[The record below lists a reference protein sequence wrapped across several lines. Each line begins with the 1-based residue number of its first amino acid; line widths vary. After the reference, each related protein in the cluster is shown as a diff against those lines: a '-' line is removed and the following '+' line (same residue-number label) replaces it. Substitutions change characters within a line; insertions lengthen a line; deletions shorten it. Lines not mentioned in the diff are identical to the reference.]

1 MGVRML
7 DTSSLSD
14 TGRFHV
20 PDISAVH
27 RRRPAVAP
35 LVRDTYAIVLAG
47 GRGSRLHELTAWRAK
62 PAIPFGG
69 KHRINDFALSS
80 CINSGVRRIG
90 VATQYMAHSLI
101 QHLQRSWNF
110 LDSRMHEFLE
120 ILPAQQRVGD
130 AWYHGTADALYQN
143 LDLLRM
149 EEPRFVLVLAGDHVY
164 KMDYGIMLAEHVGTG
179 ADVTIASVDVPRGSA
194 SAFGVLR
201 ADTDGWLTEFI
212 EKPVDPAPIPGSPDL
227 ALVSMGIYIFNAESL
242 YRFLRDDA
250 SNADSTHDFG
260 RDLLPSMLAR
270 GQRIR
275 VHRFADSCVN
285 MVNGRPYWRDVGTV
299 DAYWEANMDLARVQP
314 ELNMYDR
321 TWPIRT
327 LEEDMPPAKFNL
339 GSPDPRGQT
348 VDSLVS
354 SGCVV
359 SGAAVIRSVLFTNVV
374 VERDSVVEDAIV
386 LPDAKIGRNV
396 RLRRA
401 VVDRFC
407 LLPDGFEAGLDR
419 SADEARFHVTQS
431 GIVLVTPEMLGQQ
444 VHQYS

>member
-1 MGVRML
+1 MP
-7 DTSSLSD
+7 DAPSASD

-27 RRRPAVAP
+27 HRRPAVAP

-47 GRGSRLHELTAWRAK
+47 GRGSRLHELTMWRAK
-62 PAIPFGG
+62 PALPFGG
-69 KHRINDFALSS
+69 KHRIIDFALSS
-80 CINSGVRRIG
+80 CINSGIRRIG

-101 QHLQRSWNF
+101 QHLQRGWNF

-120 ILPAQQRVGD
+120 ILPAQQRKGEG
-130 AWYHGTADALYQN
+130 WYHGTADALYQN

-179 ADVTIASVDVPRGSA
+179 ADVTLASIDVPLDSA

-201 ADTDGWLTEFI
+201 VDDDGWLSDFV
-212 EKPVDPAPIPGSPDL
+212 EKPVDPVPLPGNPDR
-227 ALVSMGIYIFNAESL
+227 ALVSMGIYVFNAESL

-250 SNADSTHDFG
+250 GSAGSTHDFA
-260 RDLLPSMLAR
+260 RDLLPTMLAS
-270 GQRIR
+270 GQRVR
-275 VHRFADSCVN
+275 AHRFADSCVN
-285 MVNGRPYWRDVGTV
+285 MVHGRPYWRDVGTV

-327 LEEDMPPAKFNL
+327 LEEDLPPAKFSR

-348 VDSLVS
+348 LDSLVS

-359 SGAAVIRSVLFTNVV
+359 SGAAVIRSLLFTNVV
-374 VERDSVVEDAIV
+374 VEQGSIVEDAIV
-386 LPDAKIGRNV
+386 LPDAKIGRGV
-396 RLRRA
+396 CLRRA

-407 LLPDGFEAGLDR
+407 LLPDGFVAGVDR
-419 SADEARFHVTQS
+419 SADEARFHVTP
-431 GIVLVTPEMLGQQ
+431 GGVVLITPDMLGQQ

>member
-1 MGVRML
+1 MP
-7 DTSSLSD
+7 DAPSASD

-27 RRRPAVAP
+27 HRRPAIAP

-47 GRGSRLHELTAWRAK
+47 GRGSRLHELTMWRAK
-62 PAIPFGG
+62 PALPFGG
-69 KHRINDFALSS
+69 KHRIIDFALSS
-80 CINSGVRRIG
+80 CINSGIRRIG

-101 QHLQRSWNF
+101 QHLQRGWNF

-120 ILPAQQRVGD
+120 ILPAQQRKGEG
-130 AWYHGTADALYQN
+130 WYHGTADALYQN

-179 ADVTIASVDVPRGSA
+179 ADVTLASIDVPLDSA

-201 ADTDGWLTEFI
+201 VDDDGWLSDFV
-212 EKPVDPAPIPGSPDL
+212 EKPVDPVPLPGNPDR
-227 ALVSMGIYIFNAESL
+227 ALVSMGIYVFNAESL

-250 SNADSTHDFG
+250 GSAGSTHDFA
-260 RDLLPSMLAR
+260 RDLLPTMLAS
-270 GQRIR
+270 GQRVR
-275 VHRFADSCVN
+275 AHRFADSCVN
-285 MVNGRPYWRDVGTV
+285 MVHGRPYWRDVGTV

-327 LEEDMPPAKFNL
+327 LEEDLPPAKFSR

-348 VDSLVS
+348 LDSLVS

-359 SGAAVIRSVLFTNVV
+359 SGAAVIRSLLFTNVV
-374 VERDSVVEDAIV
+374 VEQGSIVEDAIV
-386 LPDAKIGRNV
+386 LPDAKIGRGV
-396 RLRRA
+396 CLRRA

-407 LLPDGFEAGLDR
+407 LLPDGFVAGVDR
-419 SADEARFHVTQS
+419 SADEARFHVTP
-431 GIVLVTPEMLGQQ
+431 GGVVLITPEMLGQQ
-444 VHQYS
+444 VHQYG